1 MLKGDT
7 AVLENN
13 DFSPDRCILL
23 HFDFFNGLL
32 LIYHILYLVSF

>member
-7 AVLENN
+7 AVLENT
-13 DFSPDRCILL
+13 DFSPDPHILF

-32 LIYHILYLVSF
+32 YIYHILHLVSF